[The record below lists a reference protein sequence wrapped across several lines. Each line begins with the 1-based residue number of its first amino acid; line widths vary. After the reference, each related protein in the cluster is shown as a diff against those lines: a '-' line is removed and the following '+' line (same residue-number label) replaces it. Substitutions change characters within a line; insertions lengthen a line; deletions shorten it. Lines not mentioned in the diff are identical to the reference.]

1 MKTKP
6 NPPNM
11 SQVVQIPSCSLLQM
25 LLKELPRE
33 RTEIDFT
40 TTGN

>member
-6 NPPNM
+6 DLPNV
-11 SQVVQIPSCSLLQM
+11 SQVVQIQSCSLLQL

-40 TTGN
+40 TTCN